1 MEVEIV
7 DFPLK
12 KYLVIIR
19 KEIKSKIKIKENKF
33 YFNFTNERHFPI
45 SFNLIIDVEMS
56 DEDNYSG
63 FIDLQTVI
71 KRNYTNFNLII
82 ILKLKEKKI
91 NYSELFSI
99 IQHELKHVYDYYKDS
114 NRDTMHQ
121 MVRMDLINK
130 TYENN
135 KILKQFLHLMYSATI
150 HEMDAKCSM
159 IYEKLR
165 YLKTYDKSE
174 VLKQFHKS
182 HIYDELE
189 LLNDFSYK
197 KFISSLTKDEL
208 LIFTKNLIENFYEDD
223 FDIYYKD
230 FNDVVTFYSKL
241 ELYFKQLYK
250 KYLEKAYKIIDEII
264 LDNTTYNEVR
274 YTTNIYYKDTNP
286 NKIRKII
293 DGIFEDCGFKRE
305 KYIYIKTLQDYIREN
320 YLSKFEE
327 DESELEDIN

>member
-1 MEVEIV
+1 
-7 DFPLK
+7 
-12 KYLVIIR
+12 
-19 KEIKSKIKIKENKF
+19 
-33 YFNFTNERHFPI
+33 
-45 SFNLIIDVEMS
+45 
-56 DEDNYSG
+56 
-63 FIDLQTVI
+63 
-71 KRNYTNFNLII
+71 
-82 ILKLKEKKI
+82 
-91 NYSELFSI
+91 
-99 IQHELKHVYDYYKDS
+99 
-114 NRDTMHQ
+114 MHQ
-121 MVRMDLINK
+121 MVHMNVINK

-135 KILKQFLHLMYSATI
+135 KILKQFIHLMYSATI

-182 HIYDELE
+182 HIYEELE
-189 LLNDFSYK
+189 LLNDFSCK

-208 LIFTKNLIENFYEDD
+208 LIFTKDLIENFYEYD
-223 FDIYYKD
+223 FDKYYKD
-230 FNDVVTFYSKL
+230 FTDVVTFYSKL

-264 LDNTTYNEVR
+264 LDNTPYNELR
-274 YTTNIYYKDTNP
+274 YITNIYYNDTNP

-305 KYIYIKTLQDYIREN
+305 KYIYIKTFQDYIREN

>member
-1 MEVEIV
+1 MEFEIV

-33 YFNFTNERHFPI
+33 HFNFTNERHFPI
-45 SFNLIIDVEMS
+45 SFNLIIDVEMA

-71 KRNYTNFNLII
+71 KRNYTNFNLLI

-99 IQHELKHVYDYYKDS
+99 IQYELKHVYDYYKDS

-159 IYEKLR
+159 IYEKLL

-174 VLKQFHKS
+174 ILKQFHKS
-182 HIYDELE
+182 HIYDELV
-189 LLNDFSYK
+189 L
-197 KFISSLTKDEL
+197 
-208 LIFTKNLIENFYEDD
+208 
-223 FDIYYKD
+223 
-230 FNDVVTFYSKL
+230 
-241 ELYFKQLYK
+241 
-250 KYLEKAYKIIDEII
+250 
-264 LDNTTYNEVR
+264 
-274 YTTNIYYKDTNP
+274 
-286 NKIRKII
+286 
-293 DGIFEDCGFKRE
+293 FKRM
-305 KYIYIKTLQDYIREN
+305 
-320 YLSKFEE
+320 
-327 DESELEDIN
+327 LE